1 MSAPDPVT
9 RPAPAAAAEPS
20 AARARPAAGRR
31 PVRSTTAGGSP
42 FDPDGVV
49 FRPVSPRLTTA
60 RLILN
65 GCFDAVVIVV
75 LAVLGILVS
84 PWFHVGTAIGAVLL
98 VWELWLIP
106 RQVRAMGYALA
117 EDHLLWRK
125 GIMFRRMS
133 VVPYGRMQFVDASQ
147 GPLAHRLGIAE
158 VKLHTAAASTDATIN
173 GLPVEEAEN
182 LRRILSE
189 RGEQRMAGL

>member
-49 FRPVSPRLTTA
+49 FRRVSPRLTTA

-133 VVPYGRMQFVDASQ
+133 VVPYGRMQFVDTSQ